1 VLQNYGFRPEDH
13 PDDWSHDYSH
23 RDHELVDYQYY
34 ALPQIAHLRFRGPQV
49 PAADL
54 ASGNYFSCVGGAQTH
69 GVYIQ
74 KPYPNLL
81 ADKLNIP
88 ALNLSLGG
96 CGPGVYVMAKGTIE
110 LINRGRFVIMQVM
123 TARTDSNSRM
133 APYGFV
139 EAVRDMKNGGE
150 PISAGA
156 MWARVL
162 KEEPDRLALYISESQ
177 ASWRQRYR
185 DLIGQITVPIILF
198 YFAHKPPDEPIDT
211 SSWERLIMPFPQL
224 VDAASIEDVKSLCDL
239 YVECR
244 SKRNFG
250 HALISRFTGKQIEV
264 DYADIS
270 KRLEY
275 VRGYKVNINDYY
287 PSPEMHEDAAI
298 VTEAAVR
305 ELAKRKVGI
314 LS

>member
-1 VLQNYGFRPEDH
+1 MNNYEFKPDDH
-13 PDDWSHDYSH
+13 PEDWSHDYSK

-34 ALPQIAHLRFRGPQV
+34 SLPEIPHLRFRGPQV

-54 ASGNYFSCVGGAQTH
+54 ASGNFFCCIGGAQTH

-74 KPYPNLL
+74 NPYPNLL
-81 ADKLNIP
+81 AEKLGIP

-96 CGPGVYVMAKGTIE
+96 CGPGVYVMAEGM
-110 LINRGRFVIMQVM
+110 LDVINRGRFVIMQVM

-139 EAVRDMKNGGE
+139 EAVRDMNNDGE
-150 PISAGA
+150 PMSAGA
-156 MWARVL
+156 MWARVF
-162 KEEPDRLALYISESQ
+162 KEEPDKLPAYIAESQ

-185 DLIGQITVPIILF
+185 DLIAQ
-198 YFAHKPPDEPIDT
+198 IDT
-211 SSWERLIMPFPQL
+211 SSWEKMIMPFPQL
-224 VDAASIEDVKSLCDL
+224 VDAASIEAVKSLCDM

-250 HALISRFTGKQIEV
+250 HALISRITGKQIEV

-275 VRGYKVNINDYY
+275 VRGYRVSINDYY

-298 VTEAAVR
+298 VAAAAVL
-305 ELAKRKVGI
+305 ELAKKKAGM

>member
-1 VLQNYGFRPEDH
+1 LNNYEFAPTDH
-13 PDDWSHDYSH
+13 PDDWSHDYSK
-23 RDHELVDYQYY
+23 RDHEIVDYQYY
-34 ALPQIAHLRFRGPQV
+34 SLPEIPQLQFRGPQV

-54 ASGNYFSCVGGAQTH
+54 AAGNFFSCLGGAQTH

-81 ADKLNIP
+81 ADNVGMP
-88 ALNLSLGG
+88 GLNLSLGG
-96 CGPGVYVMAKGTIE
+96 CGPGVYLMAKGAVE
-110 LINRGRFVIMQVM
+110 LVNRGRFVIMQVM

-133 APYGFV
+133 GPYGFV
-139 EAVRDMKNGGE
+139 EAVRDMKNAGE

-156 MWARVL
+156 MWARII
-162 KEEPDRLALYISESQ
+162 KEEPEKLAGYVAESQ

-185 DLIGQITVPIILF
+185 DLIEQIKVPIILF
-198 YFAHKPPDEPIDT
+198 YFAHKAPEEPIDT

-224 VDAASIEDVKSLCDL
+224 VDAASIEAVKPLCDM

-250 HALISRFTGKQIEV
+250 HALISRFTGRQVEV

-275 VRGYKVNINDYY
+275 VRGYRVSVNDYY

-298 VTEAAVR
+298 VTAAAVR
-305 ELAKRKVGI
+305 ELAKRHVGVMP
-314 LS
+314 